1 MRAFA
6 AGLALALSIAVLLS
20 LAAPPAGGAAE
31 RDGSILERRP
41 YAFAAY
47 DSVPALAK
55 LCSRE
60 DYNAVV
66 RDRRF
71 AMERVVYASG
81 GLRVAAY
88 VYAPSPRP
96 VTPLPVVVF
105 NRGGYVQ
112 GDFGAELAPMLGRL
126 ARDGFM
132 VIAPVYRGSGGGE
145 GRDEMGGA
153 ELADL
158 MNVVPL
164 TSRLGF
170 ADTSRIF
177 LYGESRGGMMVFQA
191 LRDGFPAKAAA
202 VYGAFTDLDTL
213 IASDHALYDRL
224 CVSIWPDFAT
234 QHDAIATRRSAVR
247 WAERL
252 RTPLLLMHG
261 GADSQVNPAQT
272 LQLASCLQRLGREYE
287 LHVYAGD
294 GHVLRRNQADR
305 DSRAAEWF
313 RRHER
318 PVTE

>member
-1 MRAFA
+1 MRTLA
-6 AGLALALSIAVLLS
+6 AGLALALSSVVLIALG
-20 LAAPPAGGAAE
+20 APPAGAAAE
-31 RDGSILERRP
+31 GDGAILERRL
-41 YAFAAY
+41 YTFAAY

-60 DYNAVV
+60 AYAEVV
-66 RDRRF
+66 KDRRF
-71 AMERVVYASG
+71 AMERIVYSSG
-81 GLRVAAY
+81 GFRVAAY
-88 VYAPSPRP
+88 VYAPTARP
-96 VTPLPVVVF
+96 VKPQPVVVF

-126 ARDGFM
+126 ARAGFV
-132 VIAPVYRGSGGGE
+132 VIAPLYRGSGGGE

-164 TSRLGF
+164 ARRLGL

-234 QHDAIATRRSAVR
+234 HHDAIATRRSALR
-247 WAERL
+247 WAENL

-261 GADSQVNPAQT
+261 GADSQVSPAQT
-272 LQLASCLQRLGREYE
+272 LQRAGRLQRLGREYE
-287 LHVYAGD
+287 LHLYAGD

-313 RRHER
+313 RRHEGAGG
-318 PVTE
+318 E